1 MEEENKVVETE
12 QEVIKPEGEGV
23 SASTIARTVCLFLA
37 LANQLLAVFG
47 KGSIELAD
55 EVMYQLVTAGF
66 TVVSALVA
74 WWKDNPFTAE
84 ARVTNRAMKDL
95 KALKKGK

>member
-23 SASTIARTVCLFLA
+23 SASTIARTVCLFIA
-37 LANQLLAVFG
+37 LANQMLAIFG
-47 KGSIELAD
+47 KDVINLSDDVI
-55 EVMYQLVTAGF
+55 YQLVSAGF
-66 TVVSALVA
+66 TVVTALVA
-74 WWKDNPFTAE
+74 WWKDNAFTKE

>member
-1 MEEENKVVETE
+1 MDENKVVETE

-37 LANQLLAVFG
+37 LANQMLAIFG
-47 KGSIELAD
+47 KDVINLSDDVI
-55 EVMYQLVTAGF
+55 YQLVSAGF
-66 TVVSALVA
+66 TVVTALIA
-74 WWKDNPFTAE
+74 WWKDNPFTEE

>member
-23 SASTIARTVCLFLA
+23 SASTIARTVCLFIA
-37 LANQLLAVFG
+37 LANQMLAIFG
-47 KGSIELAD
+47 KDVINLSDDVI
-55 EVMYQLVTAGF
+55 YQLVSAGF
-66 TVVSALVA
+66 TVVTALVS
-74 WWKDNPFTAE
+74 WWKDNAFTKE